1 MENLALHYQ
10 TFRVEDRVQ
19 LSREIHDNL
28 GQSLTVLKMNAFQL
42 IKELTSKNEKNNL
55 NAVIGQAQE
64 LNSIIDLTIQ
74 SVRKIS
80 RGLRPSI
87 LDNIGLLAAIE
98 NQVIDFRKQSG
109 INCKLIS
116 MVSKIETDPANSLG
130 IFRIIQEALTNVIRH
145 ANATQVTIRILK
157 QDKNIILEIIDNGCG
172 IKDSKASNPATLGL
186 MGMKERAE
194 LFGGKLSIAG
204 KDGKGTKIILIIPQ
218 GKKENHD

>member
-1 MENLALHYQ
+1 MENLAVQYQ

-55 NAVIGQAQE
+55 NSVIGQAQE

-80 RGLRPSI
+80 RGLRPTI

-98 NQVIDFRKQSG
+98 NQINDFKKQSG
-109 INCKLIS
+109 ISCKLIS
-116 MVSKIETDPANSLG
+116 MMSKIDVEQSNNLN
-130 IFRIIQEALTNVIRH
+130 IFRIIQEALTNVMRH
-145 ANATQVTIRILK
+145 ANASQVIIKIMKAGNSIRI
-157 QDKNIILEIIDNGCG
+157 EISDDGCG
-172 IKDSKASNPATLGL
+172 IKESTVSNPTTLGL
-186 MGMKERAE
+186 LGMRERAE

-204 KDGKGTKIILIIPQ
+204 KDGKGTKIILSIPQ
-218 GKKENHD
+218 KKKVIHD